1 MADAAGKVEDGT
13 WPMPK
18 FNFQVKWGK
27 ATMNFSEV
35 SGLDAE
41 AQIIKYRNQ
50 ESKDFYPIKMPGIGK
65 VNNVTLKRGVF
76 VGDQNYWDWYSQ
88 VKLNS
93 VTKGRE
99 TIQIEL
105 MNENGQRTMTW
116 TLNNAYPT
124 KITSTAMQ
132 SDANEA
138 AIDTLEVAYETLV
151 IKNENNS

>member
-1 MADAAGKVEDGT
+1 LAYAEVQ
-13 WPMPK
+13 
-18 FNFQVKWGK
+18 FQVKLGK

-41 AQIIKYRNQ
+41 AQIIEYHNQ

-65 VNNVTLKRGVF
+65 VGNVTLKRGVF
-76 VGDQNYWDWYSQ
+76 VGDQGYWDWYSQ

-105 MNENGQRTMTW
+105 MNENGQTNDND
-116 TLNNAYPT
+116 L
-124 KITSTAMQ
+124 
-132 SDANEA
+132 D
-138 AIDTLEVAYETLV
+138 LEQCLSN
-151 IKNENNS
+151 KNHQYSYAVRC